1 MINLGYSGKKND
13 EKLNEIIN
21 YKREKLPSFLP
32 KSKKGMLIHGDNF
45 NGMISL
51 LDSFEGKVDLVY
63 IDPPFN
69 TNGIFRYDE
78 NRVSTISS
86 TGKSLVAYQDKLPIN
101 EYLEFIRERLIL
113 IHKLLS
119 DSGTLYFHIDVKVGH
134 YIKIILDEIFGMDNY
149 LNEITRVKSNPKNFG
164 RKAYGNQTDTIY
176 VYTKNKGKHIF
187 NDIRQPLTE
196 NEIKDRFQKKDEKGY
211 YNTVP
216 CHAPGETKNGATG
229 GLWKDMLP
237 PEGRHWRSNPAEL
250 DKLDEQGLIE
260 WSKTGNPRIKKYA
273 SEHKGVKL
281 QDFWSNYKDPQN
293 PKYPT
298 EKNNDML
305 NMIIRQSSNPDSIIM
320 DSFSGSGS
328 FLKEGVKEKR
338 FVIGIDQSDIAIK
351 VIKNRDELNGIDI
364 FSLEDNSYY
373 LNGHENMVLDLP
385 KINSDLEQ

>member
-13 EKLNEIIN
+13 EKINEIIN

-45 NGMISL
+45 NAMISL
-51 LDSFEGKVDLVY
+51 LDNFEGKLDLIY

-69 TNGIFRYDE
+69 TNGVFRYDE

-86 TGKSLVAYQDKLPIN
+86 TSKSLVAYQDNLPIN

-119 DSGTLYFHIDVKVGH
+119 DSGTLYFHIDVKIGH
-134 YIKIILDEIFGMDNY
+134 YVKIILDEIFGIDNY
-149 LNEITRVKSNPKNFG
+149 LNEITRVKSNPKNFS

-176 VYTKNKGKHIF
+176 VYTKKKGKQIF
-187 NDIRQPLTE
+187 NDVRTPL
-196 NEIKDRFQKKDEKGY
+196 NHDDIKRIFPKKDDKGY

-229 GLWKDMLP
+229 KPWKGIMP
-237 PEGRHWRSNPAEL
+237 PEGRHWRSSPKEL
-250 DKLDEQGLIE
+250 DEMDQNGLIE
-260 WSKTGNPRIKKYA
+260 WSSTGNPRIKKYA
-273 SEHKGVKL
+273 SEHRGNKL
-281 QDFWSNYKDPQN
+281 QDLWLNYKDPQN

-298 EKNNDML
+298 EKNNEML
-305 NMIIRQSSNPDSIIM
+305 NLIIKQSSNSDSIIM

-328 FLKEGVKEKR
+328 FIKEGVKEKR

-351 VIKNRDELNGIDI
+351 VTKNRNELNGIDI
-364 FSLEDNSYY
+364 YSLEDNSYY
-373 LNGHENMVLDLP
+373 LHRYENMVLDLSED
-385 KINSDLEQ
+385 NSDLEQ